1 MSDIVFSQRL
11 YQVIITGVTDTKFL
25 AGIAK

>member
-11 YQVIITGVTDTKFL
+11 YQVIITRVTGIKFL
-25 AGIAK
+25 AGIVK

>member
-1 MSDIVFSQRL
+1 MSDIVFSQQL
-11 YQVIITGVTDTKFL
+11 YQVIITGVTGIKFL